1 MLNLNQMKS
10 QTTVESPA
18 QPSTFPHLHEEM
30 RKDRNIVCIKEP
42 ETARKLPIQSHAD
55 ISKKQ
60 QTQVD
65 SITTSL

>member
-1 MLNLNQMKS
+1 MAVQPLQIAAQGCVHPCTLS
-10 QTTVESPA
+10 Q
-18 QPSTFPHLHEEM
+18 LREEM
-30 RKDRNIVCIKEP
+30 RRDKIIVGIKGTES
-42 ETARKLPIQSHAD
+42 ARILPIQSHTD